1 MPDCVADDAV
11 LCELLSASNSLIIR
25 ENTGNFRDFGRLGV
39 ELGPNKSCL
48 LSGFCRNSLLNRT
61 GNYFGGTGNFFD
73 VTGNFQGGAGKFIW
87 RAARR
92 ETPVLSGWMEF

>member
-1 MPDCVADDAV
+1 VGFSATANMQKKPLARAIRRFERRIPRDKDSVADDAV

-48 LSGFCRNSLLNRT
+48 LSGF
-61 GNYFGGTGNFFD
+61 
-73 VTGNFQGGAGKFIW
+73 
-87 RAARR
+87 
-92 ETPVLSGWMEF
+92 